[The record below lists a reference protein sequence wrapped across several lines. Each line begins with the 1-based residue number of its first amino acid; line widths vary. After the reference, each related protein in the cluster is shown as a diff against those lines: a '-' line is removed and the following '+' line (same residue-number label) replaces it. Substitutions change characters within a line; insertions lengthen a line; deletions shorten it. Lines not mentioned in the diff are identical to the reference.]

1 MNIFFLSSDAG
12 DCARQHCDK
21 HVVKMIVEY
30 AQLMSTAHRLLD
42 GTPYK
47 GKTANTGRSVV
58 RWMLP
63 DERENHVYL
72 AGHVNHP
79 SGVWTRESKDNY
91 KWLYSLWLELMAE
104 YTFRY
109 GKQHACTKLVPYLVN
124 TPNNICDIGLT
135 TVPQCMPDEYKV
147 AGDTIAA
154 YKNFYCGSKS
164 RFAAWTKREAPS
176 WYGERMK

>member
-1 MNIFFLSSDAG
+1 MNIFYLSSDPG
-12 DCARQHCDK
+12 ECARQHCDK

-42 GTPYK
+42 GVATK

-58 RWMLP
+58 RWVLP
-63 DERENHVYL
+63 DDREDHVYL

-79 SGVWTRESKDNY
+79 SAVWTRESAENY
-91 KWLYSLWLELMAE
+91 KWLYSLWLELMDE

-109 GKQHACTKLVPYLVN
+109 GKQHACTKLIGHLANV
-124 TPNNICDIGLT
+124 PNNIRHTGLT
-135 TVPQCMPDEYKV
+135 VVPQCMPDEYKV

-164 RFAAWTKREAPS
+164 RFAKWTKRDAPN
-176 WYGERMK
+176 WYKENL